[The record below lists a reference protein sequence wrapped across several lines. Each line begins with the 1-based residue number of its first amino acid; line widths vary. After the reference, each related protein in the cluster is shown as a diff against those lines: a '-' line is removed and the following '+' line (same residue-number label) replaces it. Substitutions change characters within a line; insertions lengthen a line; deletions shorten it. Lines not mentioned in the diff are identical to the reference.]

1 MTIFKSRQVNLD
13 PEPWVAWG
21 VRYPKKA
28 GSAYYDPR
36 PEFEPT
42 RDLYPWSSA
51 DGPARYGSAPYPH
64 ATWFWNPRRD
74 EFDTPVNPILAAF
87 RGRLDY
93 QRAVNP
99 VSTSRLA
106 EVWLSNVPRYG
117 GVPGATPEQIDH
129 AHRVLTRLAALA

>member
-1 MTIFKSRQVNLD
+1 MAWY
-13 PEPWVAWG
+13 PESEW
-21 VRYPKKA
+21 
-28 GSAYYDPR
+28 
-36 PEFEPT
+36 
-42 RDLYPWSSA
+42 L
-51 DGPARYGSAPYPH
+51 
-64 ATWFWNPRRD
+64 PRR
-74 EFDTPVNPILAAF
+74 EQFDTPVNPILAAF

-106 EVWLSNVPRYG
+106 EVWLSNVPWYG